1 MSQYI
6 IPSPA
11 KINLFL
17 KVISRYANNFH
28 EIESVMSCIDLYD
41 YMEIK
46 ITKTSTNSDIT
57 INTISDLD
65 INNINSDNI
74 LYNIHQYFV
83 DNYSIK
89 YNFNI
94 DLYKNIPLGSGL
106 GGASSNAAL
115 FMIFLNKI
123 CNLKISNCQLQKIS
137 FNFGSDIVFFIN
149 NNSSIIRECGNIST
163 NYNNSSKQN
172 ILLIYPNINIST
184 AKIFSLIGNK
194 FSSKVSDNSI
204 NNCNQLEL
212 VTNFKNDLENIVLEN
227 YPEIAKVRQYILE
240 LNPAILKMSGS
251 GSSFFAI
258 FNNDKQLNDA
268 LTKVSD
274 KYTDFFVKKCQ
285 ILQQYDQKI

>member
-1 MSQYI
+1 LSQYI

-28 EIESVMSCIDLYD
+28 EIESVMSFIDLYD
-41 YMEIK
+41 YMKIN
-46 ITKTSTNSDIT
+46 ITKCSTNSSIK

-65 INNINSDNI
+65 ISNINSDNI
-74 LYNIHQYFV
+74 LYNIHQYFAC
-83 DNYSIK
+83 NYSIK
-89 YNFNI
+89 YNFKI

-115 FMIFLNKI
+115 FMKFLNKI
-123 CNLKISNCQLQKIS
+123 CNLKISNSQLQKIS
-137 FNFGSDIVFFIN
+137 FNFGSDIAFFIN
-149 NNSSIIRECGNIST
+149 NNSSIIRECGIIST
-163 NYNNSSKQN
+163 NYNNSSRQN

-184 AKIFSLIGNK
+184 AKIFSLIDNE
-194 FSSKVSDNSI
+194 FSSKTSDNSI

-212 VTNFKNDLENIVLEN
+212 VKNFKNDLENIVLEN
-227 YPEIAKVRQYILE
+227 YPEIHEFRQYFLE

-258 FNNDKQLNDA
+258 FNNDKLLNNA
-268 LTKVSD
+268 LIEISG
-274 KYTDFFVKKCQ
+274 KYPDFFVKKCQ